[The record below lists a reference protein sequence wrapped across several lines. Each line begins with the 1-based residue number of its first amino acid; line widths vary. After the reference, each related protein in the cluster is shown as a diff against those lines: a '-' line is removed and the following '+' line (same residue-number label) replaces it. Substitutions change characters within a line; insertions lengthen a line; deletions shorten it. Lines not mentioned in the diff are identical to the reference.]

1 MLSIL
6 PCVYTVCTVISNA
19 EHPSMGLYTVCTT
32 MSDAE
37 HLFMCLYAMCMSSLE
52 KRLVRF
58 SADVLTGLFVFL
70 VLS

>member
-1 MLSIL
+1 
-6 PCVYTVCTVISNA
+6 
-19 EHPSMGLYTVCTT
+19 MGLYTVCTT